1 MHTNDNINTVADTVF
16 LDNTITDRVNDGIIL
31 TQRNTGLKFGTD
43 ALFLSA
49 FVPEKAKKTVA
60 AELGSG
66 TGIISLLLLQRKKA
80 DRIFAFEV
88 QECYAKLTEH
98 NANQN
103 GFADR
108 LTAICKNV
116 CDARAEDCGGEVDIV
131 VSNPPYMLANG
142 GLHPQNEEKDI
153 AKREVL
159 GKIEDFAKCAS
170 RLLKWGGSFYCV
182 YRPDRLPSLIYALKK
197 ANLEP
202 KKLTLVY
209 DNPNSKPCLVLLS
222 ARKGSG
228 EELNITRPLYLKE
241 SADNKE
247 YTKDAQAVFDGL
259 PLEL

>member
-1 MHTNDNINTVADTVF
+1 MQTYDNTNEVSNIDF
-16 LDNTITDRVNDGIIL
+16 LDNTVTDKVNDGIIL

-49 FVPEKAKKTVA
+49 FVPEKAKQTVA

-80 DRIFAFEV
+80 DKIFAFEV
-88 QECYAKLTEH
+88 QECYARLTEH
-98 NANQN
+98 NAKQN
-103 GFADR
+103 GFSDR
-108 LTAICKNV
+108 LSAICKNV
-116 CDARAEDCGGEVDIV
+116 CDARSEDCGGEVDIV

-159 GKIEDFAKCAS
+159 GNIDDFAKCAS
-170 RLLKWGGSFYCV
+170 RLLKWGGSFFCV
-182 YRPDRLPSLIYALKK
+182 YRPDRLPSLITALKN

-209 DNPNSKPCLVLLS
+209 DNPTSKPCLVLLS

-228 EELNITRPLYLKE
+228 EELNITRPLYLRA
-241 SADNKE
+241 SADSKE
-247 YTKDAQAVFDGL
+247 YSKEAQAVFDGK